1 MAQIES
7 DWHYSTAT
15 SAELLYRCDCDPLT
29 RPFALGRRWL
39 VLPKLAVQRA
49 PRVRERWFLRA
60 TAHQL
65 CACASSMGAAGSAAT
80 DDTAMQCAELA
91 LCSIVA
97 NSKIAS
103 KKQDKMEGHARVL
116 ILKQHVQTAENAH

>member
-1 MAQIES
+1 
-7 DWHYSTAT
+7 
-15 SAELLYRCDCDPLT
+15 
-29 RPFALGRRWL
+29 
-39 VLPKLAVQRA
+39 
-49 PRVRERWFLRA
+49 
-60 TAHQL
+60 
-65 CACASSMGAAGSAAT
+65 MGAAGSAAT

-97 NSKIAS
+97 NSEIAS